1 LSRSVT
7 PWTAGRAE
15 DARHGRRAFF
25 SEEQIDVKSAK
36 AESLRLRLDRS
47 AAARSIIKQFYIY
60 VVLVL
65 IVLIFSVMK
74 LGETSLF
81 GRGSFLSPD
90 SIINLLRSAVPI
102 LTLSGAFTLLMIS
115 GYIDLSV
122 GSAMSLTAVV
132 FSLMIFN
139 GFSFLPAFVIT
150 LILGIAMGSLNGCLV
165 MRLRITPVIATLVTL
180 NLFKGIALL
189 IVPDGLSAI
198 KGSAA
203 KAMPGWIN
211 DFARKEVFLGLPWAF
226 FIAMLVIVALVIVQ
240 RKTILGKYAT
250 AIGGNR
256 IAAELSG
263 INAVKIVW
271 LLYIIVGFF
280 AALAGI
286 ARASYMSLGDP
297 LSGDGME
304 VNCIIAVLLGGTAF
318 SGGEGSVA
326 KTVVGALI
334 IICVTTGLMT
344 VIPAYWQTVAKGS
357 VLLAAVVLNH
367 LLVRG
372 NVKA

>member
-1 LSRSVT
+1 MN
-7 PWTAGRAE
+7 
-15 DARHGRRAFF
+15 
-25 SEEQIDVKSAK
+25 SAK
-36 AESLRLRLDRS
+36 EETLRTQLDHSNAVR
-47 AAARSIIKQFYIY
+47 ANIKKLYIY

-65 IVLIFSVMK
+65 IVATFSVVK
-74 LGETSLF
+74 LGQATLF

-122 GSAMSLTAVV
+122 GSAMSLSAVV
-132 FSLMIFN
+132 FAWLILN
-139 GFSFLPAFVIT
+139 GVSFLPALIIT
-150 LILGIAMGSLNGCLV
+150 LVLGIAMGFLNGFLV
-165 MRLRITPVIATLVTL
+165 MKLRITPVIATLVTL

-203 KAMPGWIN
+203 KIMPPWIN
-211 DFARKEVFLGLPWAF
+211 DYARMDVLLGLPWAF
-226 FIAMLVIVALVIVQ
+226 YVAIVVIVALVIVQ
-240 RKTILGKYAT
+240 RKTILGKYAA

-256 IAAELSG
+256 TSAELSG
-263 INAVKIVW
+263 INAVKMVW

-280 AALAGI
+280 AALAGM

-304 VNCIIAVLLGGTAF
+304 LDCIIAVLLGGTAF
-318 SGGEGSVA
+318 SGGEGAVA
-326 KTVVGALI
+326 KTIVGALI
-334 IICVTTGLMT
+334 IMCLTTGLMT
-344 VIPAYWQTVAKGS
+344 VIPAFWQTMAKGS
-357 VLLAAVVLNH
+357 VLIAAVVLNH
-367 LLVRG
+367 LLVREK
-372 NVKA
+372 VKA